1 MWFFSQKEI
10 KREEYFEEI
19 KILIYQ
25 EIRLLFSKKTKV
37 FYKVN
42 PDQRCALR
50 YALQRGLHPP
60 ALRYALQ
67 TTPYFRSTEGVNI
80 V

>member
-25 EIRLLFSKKTKV
+25 GIRLLFSKKTKV

-42 PDQRCALR
+42 PDNGVR
-50 YALQRGLHPP
+50 YATRYRGGNILPRYVTRYKPP
-60 ALRYALQ
+60 
-67 TTPYFRSTEGVNI
+67 PI
-80 V
+80 